1 MFFSV
6 ILSDVPNITYVIS
19 IISIFFQQKSTVI
32 GFISFDGTKIKISFD
47 TSKSFVD
54 FLSTILHV
62 ASVGIK
68 NAESLALSTF

>member
-32 GFISFDGTKIKISFD
+32 GFISFDGTKINRRCA
-47 TSKSFVD
+47 V
-54 FLSTILHV
+54 FLPT
-62 ASVGIK
+62 K
-68 NAESLALSTF
+68 ND